1 MRPIDIIKTKNPAQ
15 LLAMIL
21 SDIHKEGPVNQE
33 VLERLAY
40 LKKYYPDLVFE
51 QEAKLMYLLG
61 LFYKTTEPNDLLSLA
76 YRIFQDSILNQYKS
90 ILTPVQ
96 STIQNEIEERKFYS
110 FSAPTSTGKSHILRE
125 LILRISEDI
134 VIVLPSRAL
143 ISEYLITVRKI
154 VEGYKEILV
163 LQFIDDINTI
173 KTRKRVFIIT
183 PERGSDLFRYRERF
197 NIGLFIF
204 DEAQISEEG
213 VRGLTFDAFVRR
225 TERTFPNAK
234 KVFVHPFVENP
245 EAQLTKHGFT
255 ESASAQV
262 FRQSA
267 VGKIFIE
274 FDKRSRSFS
283 FFSPYI
289 DEAHLKKNK
298 CDVSQ
303 DIVKEVVEAGGSV
316 LVYVSKMFI
325 YNRKY
330 REVFAEYI
338 KLCPILKDP
347 RALSIIADVERLIG
361 ATDHESELVSLMRR
375 GIVIHHGSVPLVV
388 RYLIESFANEHFARI
403 CFATSTLAQGV
414 NIPFDIVWIDN
425 LRFYGTE
432 ENKTLALKN
441 LIGRAG
447 RTTGKPNSFD
457 FGYVVVT
464 SIKTFIE
471 RFAGRMTLNEVSV
484 LESDEKDFGPDFQ
497 EFITAVKEGTIDED
511 YSLPKTK
518 VQRLRNPEIHETLSY
533 ILDFVFKD
541 GQLITGD
548 DYQKLQEEE
557 RKALKKAFAKVF
569 ETSLKRNLGEGEM
582 SILSTAISIL
592 LWQIQGKSFKTL
604 LGLRFSYLTKR
615 SEQREINRR
624 FRAGQI
630 NALQRQQELE
640 KLKVKF
646 SPIPTQLPNNGISN
660 ISSFGNVSVKDLNYD
675 LLVYDTYDYLDK
687 VISFSLSDIYVAAFD
702 QYFSVTG
709 DVRAAAFVNF
719 IRYGTSNPIEILL
732 IRYGFSP
739 ENVTELATHVESI
752 TEEAVVF
759 RTSISEVEDAFDRYL
774 IEHYR

>member
-1 MRPIDIIKTKNPAQ
+1 LRPTDIINTENPDQ
-15 LLAMIL
+15 LLAVIL
-21 SDIHKEGPVNQE
+21 SDIHKDGPVNQE
-33 VLERLAY
+33 MLEILAY
-40 LKKYYPDLVFE
+40 LKRYHPDSVSPH
-51 QEAKLMYLLG
+51 EAKLMYLLG

-76 YRIFQDSILNQYKS
+76 YRIFQDSIINQYKS

-96 STIQNEIEERKFYS
+96 STIQNQIQERKFYS

-125 LILRISEDI
+125 LILKISEDI

-183 PERGSDLFRYRERF
+183 PERGSDLFRYRGRF

-225 TERTFPNAK
+225 AERTFPNAK

-245 EAQLTKHGFT
+245 EAQLIKHGFT

-267 VGKIFIE
+267 VGKVFIA
-274 FDKRSRSFS
+274 FDKSSRSFS
-283 FFSPYI
+283 FFSPYS
-289 DEAHLKKNK
+289 DGAHLKKNK
-298 CDVSQ
+298 CQVSQ
-303 DIVKEVVEAGGSV
+303 DIVKEVLEAGGSV
-316 LVYVSKMFI
+316 LIYVSKLFI

-330 REVFAEYI
+330 REIFAEYI
-338 KLCPILKDP
+338 KLCPVLEDP

-361 ATDHESELVSLMRR
+361 ATDHDSELVSLMRK

-447 RTTGKPNSFD
+447 RTTGKPDSFD
-457 FGYVVVT
+457 FGYVVIT

-471 RFAGRMTLNEVSV
+471 RFVGRMTLNEVSV
-484 LESDEKDFGPDFQ
+484 LESEENEFGPDFQ
-497 EFITAVKEGTIDED
+497 EFISAVKEGAIDED

-518 VQRLRNPEIHETLSY
+518 VERLRTAEIHGTLSD
-533 ILDFVFKD
+533 ILDLIFKD

-548 DYQKLQEEE
+548 DYHELENQE
-557 RKALKKAFAKVF
+557 RMALKKAFAHVF
-569 ETSLKRNLGEGEM
+569 
-582 SILSTAISIL
+582 
-592 LWQIQGKSFKTL
+592 
-604 LGLRFSYLTKR
+604 
-615 SEQREINRR
+615 
-624 FRAGQI
+624 
-630 NALQRQQELE
+630 
-640 KLKVKF
+640 
-646 SPIPTQLPNNGISN
+646 
-660 ISSFGNVSVKDLNYD
+660 
-675 LLVYDTYDYLDK
+675 
-687 VISFSLSDIYVAAFD
+687 
-702 QYFSVTG
+702 
-709 DVRAAAFVNF
+709 
-719 IRYGTSNPIEILL
+719 
-732 IRYGFSP
+732 
-739 ENVTELATHVESI
+739 
-752 TEEAVVF
+752 
-759 RTSISEVEDAFDRYL
+759 
-774 IEHYR
+774 